1 MNEHTAPGLYGS
13 DQNYTEEIGR
23 EPGPGMII
31 NGQHASIQVPV
42 HLIHILRWNVKI
54 IVQIIHLYAKLLK
67 LFRNDADIIQPCV
80 FNNNVTLRHSSQADK
95 RTNLDHVRQHA
106 VLGAAQVIHPVDS
119 QQVTADP
126 FDLCSHFS
134 EHFTKL
140 LDVRFASSIVNVS
153 FANRHDTRHDQVSSP
168 GNRRLIHQ

>member
-95 RTNLDHVRQHA
+95 RTNLDHVRPHA
-106 VLGAAQVIHPVDS
+106 VLGALQVIKPVDS
-119 QQVTADP
+119 QQVAP
-126 FDLCSHFS
+126 EPSHFS
-134 EHFTKL
+134 SHYIDTVPSL
-140 LDVRFASSIVNVS
+140 VDVRLA
-153 FANRHDTRHDQVSSP
+153 R
-168 GNRRLIHQ
+168 